1 MEEKAET
8 ISNEGITEAER
19 TRFNSD
25 FELYV
30 GEDVEKERLKELM
43 NVVKGNLKEI
53 RISQYEENSYA
64 DEKEPLEYRLGIER
78 GKDNSELAERFIE
91 YIDEKLNQN
100 CSVRLEYDE
109 TTGLVNNVYIRK
121 NVQ

>member
-1 MEEKAET
+1 MMNKKESVINNIRQNITEQLNRFQAVVPTDRIEDMLVGLKLMEEKAET

-64 DEKEPLEYRLGIER
+64 DEKEPLEYRLE
-78 GKDNSELAERFIE
+78 
-91 YIDEKLNQN
+91 
-100 CSVRLEYDE
+100 
-109 TTGLVNNVYIRK
+109 
-121 NVQ
+121 